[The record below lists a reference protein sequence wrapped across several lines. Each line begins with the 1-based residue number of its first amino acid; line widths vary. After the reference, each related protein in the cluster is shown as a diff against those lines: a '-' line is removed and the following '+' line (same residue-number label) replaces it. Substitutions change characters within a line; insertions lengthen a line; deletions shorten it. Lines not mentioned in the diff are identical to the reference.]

1 MTGRLILLRHGQTYS
16 NVAHKLDT
24 RPPGAELTDRGRAQA
39 WNVGAELV
47 EYCRAGNSTAG
58 RLAAV
63 VCSTALRAEQTAWL
77 AARAFEETAGL
88 PEHAVRIDVRTGIHE
103 IFAGDYEMHNDEEA
117 HRDYTATL
125 RGWFEGDEDARL
137 PGGETLADLLGRYRP
152 VLEELVAEHLSDS
165 EGENDVV
172 VVSHGAAI
180 RTMATHAAGV
190 DPDFAFA
197 GYLGNCRFIVLEPG
211 GREFGKWELL
221 RWADLEHQ
229 L

>member
-24 RPPGAELTDRGRAQA
+24 VPPGAELTDRGRAQA

-47 EYCRAGNSTAG
+47 DYCDAGDSTAG
-58 RLAAV
+58 RLTAV
-63 VCSTALRAEQTAWL
+63 VCSTALRAQQTAVV
-77 AARAFEETAGL
+77 AMQAFEETAGL
-88 PEHAVRIDVRTGIHE
+88 PEHAMRITVRTGIHE
-103 IFAGDYEMHNDEEA
+103 IHAGDHELRNDEES
-117 HRDYTATL
+117 HRTYAATL
-125 RGWFEGDEDARL
+125 RRWFEGEDHAGM
-137 PGGETLADLLGRYRP
+137 PGGETLSDLLDRYQP
-152 VLEELVAEHLSDS
+152 VLEDLADEHLSDQ
-165 EGENDVV
+165 GADRDVV

-211 GREFGKWELL
+211 GREFGKWDLL
-221 RWADLEHQ
+221 RWADLDHQ
-229 L
+229 I

>member
-47 EYCRAGNSTAG
+47 DYCGAGNSDPG

-63 VCSTALRAEQTAWL
+63 VCSTALRAQQTAVL
-77 AARAFEETAGL
+77 AMRAFEETAGL
-88 PEHAVRIDVRTGIHE
+88 PEHRMRIDVRTGIHE
-103 IFAGDYEMHNDEEA
+103 IFAGEHEMSNDEES
-117 HRDYTATL
+117 HRAYAAVL
-125 RGWFEGDEDARL
+125 RGCFEGQMNARL
-137 PGGETLADLLGRYRP
+137 PGGEDYVDVLDRYRP
-152 VLEELVAEHLSDS
+152 VLEDLVAQHLPDPESDR
-165 EGENDVV
+165 DVV

-180 RTMATHAAGV
+180 RTVATHAADI

-211 GREFGKWELL
+211 GREFGKWDLL

-229 L
+229 I